1 MATICSFLDD
11 LDRIAT
17 PVYEPLDEH
26 ILRARLRTL
35 GVQEFIP
42 TFDGPMVS
50 DNHFPLDI
58 YNNLQDLCA
67 DGWAVRRLEYG
78 REWVIQYI
86 GGARTSVRLSVHIRG
101 DLILIILVSAISLAS
116 LCRQC

>member
-1 MATICSFLDD
+1 MAAICSFLDD
-11 LDRIAT
+11 PDRIAT
-17 PVYEPLDEH
+17 PLYEPLDEH

-50 DNHFPLDI
+50 DNRLPLDI

-67 DGWAVRRLEYG
+67 DGWADRRLRVRPRMG
-78 REWVIQYI
+78 HTIHRWRSHF
-86 GGARTSVRLSVHIRG
+86 RTSLRAYSRRSHLNCLGFS
-101 DLILIILVSAISLAS
+101 D
-116 LCRQC
+116 